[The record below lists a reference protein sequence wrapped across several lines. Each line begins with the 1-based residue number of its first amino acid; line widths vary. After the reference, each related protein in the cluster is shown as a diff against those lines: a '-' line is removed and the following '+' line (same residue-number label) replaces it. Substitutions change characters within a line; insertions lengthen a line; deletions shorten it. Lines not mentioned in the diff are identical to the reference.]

1 MLCYFDT
8 QYPECLKQIASPP
21 LLLFCKGNLDLLS
34 TPQIAM
40 VGSRSATPNGLTTAS
55 QLAYDLVETGF
66 TVTSG
71 LALGIDGAAH
81 KGALASKGHTIAVL
95 GTGIDE
101 VYPKRHRLLFEQ
113 IQKLG
118 LLISEFLPGVKPH
131 ASNFPRRNRIISG
144 LSLGVVVVEAE
155 IKSGSLIT
163 TKYALEQNREV
174 FAVPGSISSPLSQGC
189 HYLIKQGA
197 KLIEN
202 MDDILEEVSI
212 FPKSCLYTNRE
223 QEKNKDDD
231 PILEQLGFEVTP
243 VDVIAQRVKLP
254 IEQILPRLLDLELED
269 KIARVID
276 GYIKLRRC

>member
-1 MLCYFDT
+1 MVLYQSNNHDSILDLKVSEVLCYFDA

-101 VYPKRHRLLFEQ
+101 VYP
-113 IQKLG
+113 
-118 LLISEFLPGVKPH
+118 
-131 ASNFPRRNRIISG
+131 
-144 LSLGVVVVEAE
+144 
-155 IKSGSLIT
+155 
-163 TKYALEQNREV
+163 
-174 FAVPGSISSPLSQGC
+174 
-189 HYLIKQGA
+189 
-197 KLIEN
+197 
-202 MDDILEEVSI
+202 
-212 FPKSCLYTNRE
+212 
-223 QEKNKDDD
+223 
-231 PILEQLGFEVTP
+231 
-243 VDVIAQRVKLP
+243 
-254 IEQILPRLLDLELED
+254 
-269 KIARVID
+269 
-276 GYIKLRRC
+276 